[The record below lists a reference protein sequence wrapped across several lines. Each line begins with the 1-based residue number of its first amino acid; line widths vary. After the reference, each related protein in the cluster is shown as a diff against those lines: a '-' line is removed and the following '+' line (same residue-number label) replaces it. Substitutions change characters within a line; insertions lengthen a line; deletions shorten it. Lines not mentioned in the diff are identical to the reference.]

1 MSMSLKVSRYG
12 KVPVVQVMGRVND
25 MERSGTKTLSD
36 TIRKVCRTSKG
47 AVVID
52 ISAIQ
57 FLDSHGLGVLV
68 FHNSIMERA
77 GRRLIFF
84 NSNRNQTS
92 YMNRLFE
99 CTNLFR
105 IFTVIDDLEMV
116 KREDLPCALIK
127 SQQDSISVHNEY

>member
-36 TIRKVCRTSKG
+36 TIRKVCRTTNG

-57 FLDSHGLGVLV
+57 FLDSHGLGVFV

-77 GRRLIFF
+77 GRHLIFF

-92 YMNRLFE
+92 YMNRLFD

-105 IFTVIDDLEMV
+105 IFTVVDDLEMV
-116 KREDLPCALIK
+116 ETDKRA
-127 SQQDSISVHNEY
+127 

>member
-1 MSMSLKVSRYG
+1 MSMSFKVSRYG
-12 KVPVVQVMGRVND
+12 KIPVVQVMGRVND
-25 MERSGTKTLSD
+25 TEKPGTKALSD
-36 TIRKVCRTSKG
+36 TIRKVCRMSNG

-92 YMNRLFE
+92 YMNRLFD

-105 IFTVIDDLEMV
+105 IFAVINDMEILKSIQSSGDL
-116 KREDLPCALIK
+116 
-127 SQQDSISVHNEY
+127 SHG

>member
-1 MSMSLKVSRYG
+1 MSMTLKVSRFG

-25 MERSGTKTLSD
+25 MEKPGTKTLSD
-36 TIRKVCRTSKG
+36 TIRKVCRTSNG
-47 AVVID
+47 VVVID

-57 FLDSHGLGVLV
+57 FLDSHGLGVFV

-77 GRRLIFF
+77 GRQLIFF

-92 YMNRLFE
+92 YMNRLFD

-105 IFTVIDDLEMV
+105 IFTVVDDLEMV
-116 KREDLPCALIK
+116 KKEEPPCSLIK
-127 SQQDSISVHNEY
+127 S